1 MNPSSLIADP
11 VSLIVESLILQS
23 LILESLS
30 PRIAESL
37 NRITDSSIRR
47 FKDSRYSDQRFR
59 ISDQ

>member
-11 VSLIVESLILQS
+11 VSLIVES